1 MASVDDVRQLIII
14 HLSDIHFGGKH
25 RFHPPRTPGGD
36 VPDERE
42 YPTLLEKL
50 ADDLTEED
58 PRCPVLFALT
68 GDMAE
73 SGAYD
78 EFEKAEDFVRGLTKT
93 TLLGRPR
100 ALEDVFIVPGNHDV
114 LFDAADL
121 GERWQQ
127 WTDFHNRLRGSGMDR
142 NRPWECD
149 AVEDR
154 VDDLGAVVVTLNSA
168 VHVQKG
174 VPAQDRGQL
183 DFKQLEMMEKRL
195 EAIDPERLKLAI
207 RVALIHHHPVL
218 IPDLAEAGRG
228 YDAVHNSAHLLRI
241 LRKFGF
247 HVLLHGH
254 KHNPHVFT
262 EDTASA
268 FRTGE
273 RHPLLIAAGGS
284 AGSTGLPT
292 SPPCGN
298 CYNRVVVKW
307 NPTADQT
314 RIRTTTRGLRVMDDD
329 RADRLPGRW
338 SWGTL
343 RVDDRQFIGGDGVPT
358 SRTVD
363 HRLFDQETDTP
374 AEDKRGAEY
383 RRLRF
388 HFPVAAVM
396 PSLEP
401 GQVNE
406 AHLWIKRHPSAH
418 GVPAESGLVCVTWF
432 AGPRFPVITVDAED
446 DPNLCAVLNYWG
458 PMLVQAHMEF
468 ADGETADAHV
478 YVGLPEAI
486 GST

>member
-1 MASVDDVRQLIII
+1 MTPVDDVRQLIII
-14 HLSDIHFGGKH
+14 HLSDVHFGGKH
-25 RFHPPRTPGGD
+25 RFDPPATPGGD
-36 VPDERE
+36 VPQERE
-42 YPTLLEKL
+42 FPTLLEKL
-50 ADDLTEED
+50 AEDLTGDD
-58 PRCPVLFALT
+58 PDCPVLFALT

-78 EFEKAEDFVRGLTKT
+78 EFKKAEAFVRGLTET
-93 TLLGRPR
+93 SLLGRPR
-100 ALEDVFIVPGNHDV
+100 PLEDVFIVPGNHDV
-114 LFDAADL
+114 LFAAADL

-127 WTDFHNRLRGSGMDR
+127 WTEFHNRLRGTQIDR
-142 NRPWECD
+142 EKPWECD
-149 AVEDR
+149 VVEDR
-154 VDDLGAVVVTLNSA
+154 VDDLGAVIVTLNSA

-174 VPAQDRGQL
+174 EPAQDRGQVDL
-183 DFKQLEMMEKRL
+183 NQLQLMQERL
-195 EAIDPERLKLAI
+195 EAFDPERLRSAI

-218 IPDLAEAGRG
+218 IPDLAEPGRG
-228 YDAVHNSAHLLRI
+228 YDAVHNSAPLLRI
-241 LRKFGF
+241 LRSFGF

-292 SPPCGN
+292 SPRCGN
-298 CYNRVVVKW
+298 CYNRVLVKW
-307 NPTADQT
+307 NPSADQT

-329 RADRLPGRW
+329 GADRLPGRW
-338 SWGTL
+338 GWETL
-343 RVDDRQFIGGDGVPT
+343 RVDDRQFLGGEGVP
-358 SRTVD
+358 SAGVVD
-363 HRLFDQETDTP
+363 LREFDDATDAP
-374 AEDKRGAEY
+374 AEDSRGAEY

-406 AHLWIKRHPSAH
+406 AHLWIKRHPAPE
-418 GVPAESGLVCVTWF
+418 GAPPEPRVVRVTWS
-432 AGPRFPVITVDAED
+432 AGPRFPVISVAAED
-446 DPNLCAVLNYWG
+446 DPNLCAVLHYWG

-478 YVGLPEAI
+478 YVGLPEAV
-486 GST
+486 GPA